1 MWALHTFQRFVA
13 KKKTWRKEGSKR
25 QEYILYLKK
34 HGNDLWISS
43 LNMWNLNIFRLQI
56 DYGVGYG
63 SEFDEQEA
71 AER

>member
-1 MWALHTFQRFVA
+1 
-13 KKKTWRKEGSKR
+13 
-25 QEYILYLKK
+25 
-34 HGNDLWISS
+34 
-43 LNMWNLNIFRLQI
+43 MWNLNIFRLQI